1 MNNKAL
7 RVLTLLALITLS
19 TTLMAQ
25 KQFTLEDLNFGG
37 TNYKNMT
44 PGDRTLLWWGDRL
57 VHVEASACY
66 TVNPSNG
73 KESTLLTAADLNRSI
88 EAAGGDETATLQG
101 AVSFPYPDQP
111 LAL

>member
-66 TVNPSNG
+66 TVRQP
-73 KESTLLTAADLNRSI
+73 AATRPQRCK
-88 EAAGGDETATLQG
+88 AQCR
-101 AVSFPYPDQP
+101 FPTPTSRWP
-111 LAL
+111 W

>member
-66 TVNPSNG
+66 TVQRC
-73 KESTLLTAADLNRSI
+73 KAQCR
-88 EAAGGDETATLQG
+88 
-101 AVSFPYPDQP
+101 FPTPTSRWP
-111 LAL
+111 W